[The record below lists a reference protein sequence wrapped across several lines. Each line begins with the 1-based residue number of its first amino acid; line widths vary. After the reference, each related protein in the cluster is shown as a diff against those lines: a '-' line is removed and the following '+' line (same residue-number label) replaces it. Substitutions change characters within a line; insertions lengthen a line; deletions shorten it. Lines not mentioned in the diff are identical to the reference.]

1 MMSDEQARRAAER
14 LAAKR
19 AVVLG
24 KQGRKRRFVAPLLA
38 GVLVLGVA
46 GALVAR
52 MLPEEHKGPAG
63 GAVFGYMPRGGEV
76 TYARAELDG
85 RSARFYQHKAEGGV
99 IVRYFLYGGADGA
112 TGAALDACASC
123 WREGKGHRQEGDEM
137 VCVQCDK
144 RFTIADLGKRS
155 DPCAPISLPVTVRDG
170 EVAVAIPDL
179 LEAAKYFTKPYRSL

>member
-1 MMSDEQARRAAER
+1 M
-14 LAAKR
+14 AAKR

-24 KQGRKRRFVAPLLA
+24 QRGSKRRFVAPILA

-52 MLPEEHKGPAG
+52 MLPEERKGSAG
-63 GAVFGYMPRGGEV
+63 GAAFGYVPRGGEV
-76 TYARAELDG
+76 TYDRAGLD
-85 RSARFYQHKAEGGV
+85 RRTPRFYQHKAEGGV
-99 IVRYFLYGGADGA
+99 IVRYFLYGGAEGA
-112 TGAALDACASC
+112 TSAALDACASC

-155 DPCAPISLPVTVRDG
+155 DPCAPIALPVTVRDR

-179 LEAAKYFTKPYRSL
+179 LEAAKYFKKPYRSL